1 MHAAEA
7 RSMASMQSKPVKAL
21 GIQAKTHN
29 SIFLFQHFPDFL
41 SCVKGKK
48 AAGRVE
54 ELYSLL
60 EGFETVLTVLGLWV
74 EDPSAALQS
83 MKELALKR

>member
-1 MHAAEA
+1 
-7 RSMASMQSKPVKAL
+7 MQ
-21 GIQAKTHN
+21 
-29 SIFLFQHFPDFL
+29 
-41 SCVKGKK
+41 GKK

-74 EDPSAALQS
+74 DDSSAALQS